1 MVFTARLALMRF
13 FIFFSFTE
21 NSSTIHEL
29 TAYKI
34 VFYFKAT
41 AKSKLIQ
48 STLQQH

>member
-13 FIFFSFTE
+13 FFFSFTE

-29 TAYKI
+29 TASKI